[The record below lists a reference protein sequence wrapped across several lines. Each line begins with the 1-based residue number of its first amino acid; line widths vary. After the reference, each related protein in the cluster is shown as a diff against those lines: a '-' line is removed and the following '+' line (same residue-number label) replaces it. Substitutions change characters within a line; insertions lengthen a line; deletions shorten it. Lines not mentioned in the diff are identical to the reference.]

1 MYMNLTIE
9 MQSSVR
15 QEKVALHCV
24 HLKKNN
30 NRHAIKH
37 CPIHDFTRVIYL
49 FDKYWQCEQV
59 FSFANIATLCRH
71 IETLTLQMFFFT
83 SNDLHVYCRTNSFA
97 EVMPL
102 FKNEYTCILVGS
114 VSSNFL

>member
-24 HLKKNN
+24 HLKKDN

-102 FKNEYTCILVGS
+102 F
-114 VSSNFL
+114 